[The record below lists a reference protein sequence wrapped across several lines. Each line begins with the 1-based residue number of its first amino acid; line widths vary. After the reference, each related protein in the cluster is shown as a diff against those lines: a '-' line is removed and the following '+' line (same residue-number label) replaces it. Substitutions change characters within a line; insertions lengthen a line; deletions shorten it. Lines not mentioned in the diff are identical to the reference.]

1 VATKLQMMSELA
13 ALTTEQLTQ
22 SKENWTGFLNSAAW
36 LYKYPFH
43 EQVLIHAQRP
53 DATACAPIELWNG
66 TFRRWV
72 NKGAKGIAIIDDS
85 GQKPALRYVFD
96 ISDTNTRYNIPFRLW
111 QTRPEYEAQII
122 EELENHFGETGTDN
136 ADLAAIVL
144 GISINAISDNY
155 RDYYEELLKAAD
167 NSALADMSD
176 DEISSTFMLQL
187 MTSVS
192 HTVLVRLGIDPA
204 AIFHGDEYE
213 SVTLFN
219 SPDTI
224 AQLGAATSDISEMVL
239 RQIERSVRSI
249 ERQERDTLA
258 NEESVLQNE
267 DRKNERSVEHG
278 TQLQAER
285 GLPDTRYRDGR
296 AAQGDY
302 RQIRNDEEGVSQ
314 GASEWNVQRSAAS
327 EQADRASAGDRQDG
341 AGTGRTDDGADG
353 ESRGRD
359 GELESPRPNGV
370 GAADEQHQEPSRGS
384 GDSGDSP
391 QLTTESSLQAESE
404 QLPAFLSEEKIFGL
418 LKNATYTRSH
428 NKDDI
433 SAYFAAHISED
444 ERDAFIKE
452 AFEKMVYTGVLV
464 DGVMCG
470 YQAQP
475 EGLLMWEG
483 NYLTRTSESRF
494 SWSAVKGF
502 IEQLIERD
510 EFSENL
516 QASLFSSMVEQQ
528 SLIEQAEAEKSSAF
542 SISQADLDN
551 ELVRGTGFQD
561 GKYRVYQFYQ
571 TIHTQQDALA
581 FLKKEY
587 GIGGHSHTYL
597 DGSSGFVDHDAK
609 GIRFRV
615 RGNDGEQNFSW
626 RAIDSRLKELIAL
639 DRYLTEKE
647 KAYLPTY
654 EQEQAERRLQQAE
667 EAAAREALKAAAAAM
682 DEKRKNAEYRFSLG
696 DEVQLGAQT
705 YTVLGYDDENVM
717 LSNPKYP
724 LLSEDMPRDVFERR
738 LRESEVNDRLIVQ
751 NEVDLTEAKRLID
764 EYCLDEFE
772 SEADYADLEHVALA
786 FTTTEDGEHTVEAQ
800 ADLAHFSI
808 NRYVDGQ
815 LFESR
820 SYDSIEELISN
831 DLQAL
836 DFSDLTYFDQQEA
849 VVSYP
854 VEEEVQAEE
863 SPDVAVGT
871 VIDWNGRK
879 YEVESIGEISGDVSM
894 RDITFH
900 SAVGFPINRIEK
912 LHTVR
917 EWLKEQPTQEA
928 EQPTEQPL
936 APAWEQPKEIK
947 LKSIV
952 IDLTQPRIEKHNYR
966 ITDDELGYGGA
977 KAKYQM
983 NVAAIRTLQTI
994 ESEHRLAT
1002 PEEQEILSKY
1012 VGWGGVADAFD
1023 ESKDNWRTEYA
1034 ELKGLLTESEYS
1046 SARESTLNAHYTS
1059 PTVIKAIYKCV
1070 ANMGFTTGNVLEPAC
1085 GIGNF
1090 FGLVPE
1096 AMSKS
1101 KLYGIELDSITG
1113 RIAKQLYQNANIAV
1127 QGYEDSSL
1135 PDSFFDL
1142 AVGNVPFGNY
1152 CVSDKR
1158 YDKNHFMVHDYFFAK
1173 TLDKVRPGGIIA
1185 FVTSS
1190 GTMDKK
1196 NSAVRKY
1203 IAQRAELLGA
1213 VRLPNN
1219 AFLQNAG
1226 TQVVAD
1232 ILFLQKRDRAIET
1245 EPEWVHLGK
1254 SAEGFTINQY
1264 FVDNPDMVLGQL
1276 TGESTQY
1283 GRQEC
1288 TCAPIAGADLSEQL
1302 RDAMANIHG
1311 SITEY
1316 EREDDELSEST
1327 NESIPAD
1334 PDVRNFSFT
1343 VVDGQIYYRENSRMN
1358 KMEVSVT
1365 AANRIKGMVRIRDCT
1380 RRLIKYQL
1388 EGYPDHLI
1396 EQEQRTLNHLYDEF
1410 TAKYGLLNSRG
1421 NNMAFSDD
1429 SSYCLLCSLEV
1440 LDENGALERKAD
1452 MFSKRTIR
1460 QQEAITSCDTA
1471 TDALVLSLS
1480 EKAMIDM
1487 DYMAELTGKN
1497 EETLFSEL
1505 KGVIFLNP
1513 LYGYGNNTERKYLT
1527 ADEYLSGNVREKL
1540 AWARKSAEQNPDD
1553 YLVNVEALEKVQ
1565 PTDLTASE
1573 IDVRLGATWLPQ
1585 EDIQRF
1591 MVELLKPAY
1600 YASSKIKVHY
1610 SPLTAEWNISN
1621 KNSDYGNVTAN
1632 VTYGTK
1638 RINGYKIIEETL
1650 NLKDV
1655 RIFDTVQDEYGNDKR
1670 VLNKK
1675 ETVLAQQKQQLIKD
1689 AFRDWIW
1696 KDPARRERLTALYNE
1711 KFNSVRPREYDG
1723 SHIKFVGMNPEITLR
1738 EHQVN
1743 AIARILYGG
1752 NTLLA
1757 HVVGG
1762 GKTFEMVAA
1771 AMESK
1776 RLGLCQKSLFVV
1788 PNHLTEQWAAEFL
1801 QLYPSANILVAT
1813 KKDFETRNRK
1823 KFCSRIATGDYD
1835 AVIIGHSQ
1843 FEKIPMSVERQRAIL
1858 QAQLDEIIEGIS
1870 EAKRANA
1877 ERFTIK
1883 QMEKSKRSIKLKLDK
1898 LNDQTRKDDVVTFEE
1913 LGVDRLF
1920 VDEAHSFKNLFLYT
1934 KMRNV
1939 AGLAQTE
1946 AQKSADLF
1954 MKCRY
1959 LDELTGGRGIV
1970 FATGTPISNSMTEMY
1985 TMQRYLQY
1993 ETLRRQGLTHFD
2005 AWASTFGET
2014 ITSIELAPEG
2024 TGYRAKTR
2032 FARFYNLPELI
2043 AMFKQVA
2050 DIQTADMLNLPV
2062 PTVNYHNVAMKPSEH
2077 QKDMVASL
2085 AERAERVRNGMVEPT
2100 VDNMLKI
2107 TNDGRKLA
2115 LDQRLVNGMLP
2126 DNEESKVNACMDN
2139 IYRVWEEGEE
2149 KKLTQ
2154 LVFCD
2159 LSTPHNDGTFNVYD
2173 DLKAKLMER
2182 GIPAEEIAFIHDA
2195 KTEVQKAALFT
2206 SVRRGLVRVLIGSTA
2221 KMGAGTNVQRKL
2233 AALHHLDIPWRPS
2246 DIEQREGRMIRQG
2259 NTNESVDVFRY
2270 VTENTF
2276 DAYMWQTIESK
2287 QKFISQIMTS
2297 KSPVRSCED
2306 IDETALSYAEVKA
2319 LATGNPYIKEKMDLE
2334 IDVSRLKLV
2343 KANYQSQKYA
2353 MEDRLLKYFP
2363 REVKLTEGRI
2373 AGFKADMSL
2382 YEQHKTE
2389 DFPGM
2394 VLNGVN
2400 YTEKKDAGAALIET
2414 CKAQTSPELKEVGSF
2429 RGFTLMLSYDTF
2441 GKTFKLTLKG
2451 ALSHTIDLG
2460 SDIHGNIQRMENAF
2474 DMFPTRLNACEQAL
2488 ANIQTQIENAKAEVE
2503 KPFAQDDELRT
2514 KTARLAELDAMLNMD
2529 KRENDTLD
2537 AAPEQEEERTKLRS
2551 EPEYER

>member
-1 VATKLQMMSELA
+1 MATKLQMMSELA
-13 ALTTEQLTQ
+13 AQTTERLTQ
-22 SKENWTGFLNSAAW
+22 SIDNWTSFLDSAAW

-53 DATACAPIELWNG
+53 GATACAPIELWNG

-72 NKGAKGIAIIDDS
+72 NKGSKGIAIIDDS
-85 GQKPALRYVFD
+85 GQKPTLRYVFD
-96 ISDTNTRYNIPFRLW
+96 VSDTNTRYNVPFSLW
-111 QTRPEYEAQII
+111 QTRPEYEAQIV
-122 EELENHFGETGTDN
+122 EELQNHFGDTGVEN
-136 ADLAAIVL
+136 ADIAATVL

-167 NSALADMSD
+167 NSALADISD
-176 DEISSTFMLQL
+176 DEISSTFVLQL

-213 SVTLFN
+213 SIRLFN

-239 RQIERSVRSI
+239 RQIERSVRSM
-249 ERQERDTLA
+249 ERQERDALA
-258 NEESVLQNE
+258 KSQQVLQNE

-285 GLPDTRYRDGR
+285 GLSDSRYRAGR
-296 AAQGDY
+296 AADGGN
-302 RQIRNDEEGVSQ
+302 RQIRDDEEGVSQ
-314 GASEWNVQRSAAS
+314 SPSEWNVQRTLAS

-359 GELESPRPNGV
+359 GELESPRPDAM
-370 GAADEQHQEPSRGS
+370 GAAYEQHPTESRGN

-391 QLTTESSLQAESE
+391 QLSLFPSADE
-404 QLPAFLSEEKIFGL
+404 Q
-418 LKNATYTRSH
+418 
-428 NKDDI
+428 
-433 SAYFAAHISED
+433 
-444 ERDAFIKE
+444 
-452 AFEKMVYTGVLV
+452 
-464 DGVMCG
+464 
-470 YQAQP
+470 
-475 EGLLMWEG
+475 
-483 NYLTRTSESRF
+483 
-494 SWSAVKGF
+494 
-502 IEQLIERD
+502 IEQ
-510 EFSENL
+510 
-516 QASLFSSMVEQQ
+516 
-528 SLIEQAEAEKSSAF
+528 IEQAEAEKSSAF
-542 SISQADLDN
+542 SVSQADLDN
-551 ELVRGTGFQD
+551 ELVRGTGFRN

-571 TIHTQQDALA
+571 TLHTQQDALA

-587 GIGGHSHTYL
+587 GIGGHSHTFL

-626 RAIDSRLKELIAL
+626 RAIDSRLKELIAF

-667 EAAAREALKAAAAAM
+667 EAAMREALRTATAAM
-682 DEKRKNAEYRFSLG
+682 DETRKNAEYRFSLG

-724 LLSEDMPRDVFERR
+724 LLSEDMPRNVFERR
-738 LRESEVNDRLIVQ
+738 LRESEVNDHLIVQ

-836 DFSDLTYFDQQEA
+836 DFNDLTYLDQQEA

-863 SPDVAVGT
+863 APDVAIGT
-871 VIDWNGRK
+871 VIKWNGRK

-900 SAVGFPINRIEK
+900 SEVGFPINRIEK

-1034 ELKGLLTESEYS
+1034 ELKGLLTESEYI

-1059 PTVIKAIYKCV
+1059 PTVIKAIYECV

-1096 AMSKS
+1096 AMGKS

-1152 CVSDKR
+1152 GVSDKR

-1226 TQVVAD
+1226 TSVVAD

-1254 SAEGFTINQY
+1254 SAEGFTVNQY
-1264 FVDNPDMVLGQL
+1264 FADNPDMVLGQL
-1276 TGESTQY
+1276 TEESTQY

-1327 NESIPAD
+1327 AESIPAD

-1365 AANRIKGMVRIRDCT
+1365 AANRIKGMIELRDCT
-1380 RRLIKYQL
+1380 RRLIEYQL
-1388 EGYPDHLI
+1388 EGYPDEDI
-1396 EQEQRTLNHLYDEF
+1396 AREQRSLNALYDRY
-1410 TAKYGLLNSRG
+1410 TDKYGLLNSRA

-1429 SSYCLLCSLEV
+1429 SAYCLLCSLEV
-1440 LDENGALERKAD
+1440 IDENGNLGRKAD
-1452 MFSKRTIR
+1452 MFTKRTIL
-1460 QQEAITSCDTA
+1460 QQSVVTSVDTA
-1471 TDALVLSLS
+1471 TEALAVSLS
-1480 EKAMIDM
+1480 EKAKVDM
-1487 DYMAELTGKN
+1487 PYMAELTGKT
-1497 EETLFSEL
+1497 EEQLAEEL
-1505 KGVIFLNP
+1505 TGVIFLNP
-1513 LYGYGNNTERKYLT
+1513 TTKQYET
-1527 ADEYLSGNVREKL
+1527 ADEYLSGDVRWKL
-1540 AWARKSAEQNPDD
+1540 QLLREIDD
-1553 YLVNVEALEKVQ
+1553 PQYAANMDALEKVQ
-1565 PTDLTASE
+1565 PKDLSASE
-1573 IDVRLGATWLPQ
+1573 IDVRLGATWLPP
-1585 EDIQRF
+1585 EDIEQF
-1591 MVELLKPAY
+1591 VHELLSTAY
-1600 YASSKIKVHY
+1600 YIRNRIKVHY
-1610 SPLTAEWNISN
+1610 SPITAAWNIEN
-1621 KNSDYGNVTAN
+1621 KNADYNNVAAA
-1632 VTYGTK
+1632 VTYGTN
-1638 RINGYKIIEETL
+1638 RINAYKIIEETL

-1655 RIFDTVQDEYGNDKR
+1655 RIFDTVIDEGGNEAR

-1675 ETVLAQQKQQLIKD
+1675 DTILAQQKQQLIKD

-1696 KDPARRERLTALYNE
+1696 KDPDRRDRLTTLYNT
-1711 KFNSVRPREYDG
+1711 KFNSIRPREYDG
-1723 SHIKFVGMNPEITLR
+1723 SHIRFTGMNPEITLR
-1738 EHQVN
+1738 PHQVN

-1757 HVVGG
+1757 HVVGA
-1762 GKTFEMVAA
+1762 GKTFEMVAS

-1843 FEKIPMSVERQRAIL
+1843 FEKIPMSIERQRAVL
-1858 QAQLDEIIEGIS
+1858 QEQLAEIVDGIAD
-1870 EAKRANA
+1870 AKSARA
-1877 ERFTIK
+1877 ERFTVK
-1883 QMEKSKRSIKLKLDK
+1883 QLEKTKKQIKLKLEK
-1898 LNDQTRKDDVVTFEE
+1898 LNDQSRKDDVVTFEE

-1920 VDEAHSFKNLFLYT
+1920 VDEAHFYKNLFLFT

-1993 ETLRRQGLTHFD
+1993 ETLRSQGLTHFD

-2024 TGYRAKTR
+2024 YT
-2032 FARFYNLPELI
+2032 
-2043 AMFKQVA
+2043 
-2050 DIQTADMLNLPV
+2050 
-2062 PTVNYHNVAMKPSEH
+2062 
-2077 QKDMVASL
+2077 
-2085 AERAERVRNGMVEPT
+2085 
-2100 VDNMLKI
+2100 
-2107 TNDGRKLA
+2107 
-2115 LDQRLVNGMLP
+2115 
-2126 DNEESKVNACMDN
+2126 
-2139 IYRVWEEGEE
+2139 
-2149 KKLTQ
+2149 
-2154 LVFCD
+2154 
-2159 LSTPHNDGTFNVYD
+2159 
-2173 DLKAKLMER
+2173 
-2182 GIPAEEIAFIHDA
+2182 
-2195 KTEVQKAALFT
+2195 
-2206 SVRRGLVRVLIGSTA
+2206 LIG
-2221 KMGAGTNVQRKL
+2221 R
-2233 AALHHLDIPWRPS
+2233 
-2246 DIEQREGRMIRQG
+2246 
-2259 NTNESVDVFRY
+2259 
-2270 VTENTF
+2270 
-2276 DAYMWQTIESK
+2276 
-2287 QKFISQIMTS
+2287 
-2297 KSPVRSCED
+2297 
-2306 IDETALSYAEVKA
+2306 
-2319 LATGNPYIKEKMDLE
+2319 
-2334 IDVSRLKLV
+2334 
-2343 KANYQSQKYA
+2343 
-2353 MEDRLLKYFP
+2353 
-2363 REVKLTEGRI
+2363 
-2373 AGFKADMSL
+2373 
-2382 YEQHKTE
+2382 
-2389 DFPGM
+2389 
-2394 VLNGVN
+2394 
-2400 YTEKKDAGAALIET
+2400 
-2414 CKAQTSPELKEVGSF
+2414 
-2429 RGFTLMLSYDTF
+2429 
-2441 GKTFKLTLKG
+2441 
-2451 ALSHTIDLG
+2451 
-2460 SDIHGNIQRMENAF
+2460 
-2474 DMFPTRLNACEQAL
+2474 
-2488 ANIQTQIENAKAEVE
+2488 
-2503 KPFAQDDELRT
+2503 
-2514 KTARLAELDAMLNMD
+2514 
-2529 KRENDTLD
+2529 
-2537 AAPEQEEERTKLRS
+2537 
-2551 EPEYER
+2551 

>member
-1 VATKLQMMSELA
+1 MATKLQMMSELA

-22 SKENWTGFLNSAAW
+22 SKENWTSFLDSAAW

-53 DATACAPIELWNG
+53 DATACAPIELWNNA
-66 TFRRWV
+66 FKRWV

-111 QTRPEYEAQII
+111 QTNPEYEAQIV
-122 EELENHFGETGTDN
+122 EELQNHFGDIGVED
-136 ADLAAIVL
+136 ADFSSAVL
-144 GISINAISDNY
+144 GIAINAVSDNY
-155 RDYYEELLKAAD
+155 DDYKNELLKAAG

-176 DEISSTFMLQL
+176 DEISSTFMVLL
-187 MTSVS
+187 MTSVA
-192 HTVLVRLGIDPA
+192 HTVFVRLGIDAA

-239 RQIERSVRSI
+239 RQIERSVRSV
-249 ERQERDTLA
+249 ERQERDTLVK
-258 NEESVLQNE
+258 SQQVLQNE
-267 DRKNERSVEHG
+267 DRKSERSVEHG

-285 GLPDTRYRDGR
+285 GLPDSRYQNGR
-296 AAQGDY
+296 AAEGDY
-302 RQIRNDEEGVSQ
+302 RQIRDDEEGVSQ
-314 GASEWNVQRSAAS
+314 GASEWNVQRSTAS

-341 AGTGRTDDGADG
+341 AGTGRTGDGANG
-353 ESRGRD
+353 EIRGRD

-370 GAADEQHQEPSRGS
+370 GTADEQHQKPSRGS
-384 GDSGDSP
+384 GDSGDNP
-391 QLTTESSLQAESE
+391 QLSLFPSADE
-404 QLPAFLSEEKIFGL
+404 Q
-418 LKNATYTRSH
+418 
-428 NKDDI
+428 
-433 SAYFAAHISED
+433 
-444 ERDAFIKE
+444 
-452 AFEKMVYTGVLV
+452 
-464 DGVMCG
+464 
-470 YQAQP
+470 
-475 EGLLMWEG
+475 
-483 NYLTRTSESRF
+483 
-494 SWSAVKGF
+494 
-502 IEQLIERD
+502 IEQ
-510 EFSENL
+510 
-516 QASLFSSMVEQQ
+516 
-528 SLIEQAEAEKSSAF
+528 IEQAEAEKSSAF
-542 SISQADLDN
+542 SILQADLDN
-551 ELVRGTGFQD
+551 ELVRGTGFKN

-571 TIHTQQDALA
+571 TLHTQQDALA

-597 DGSSGFVDHDAK
+597 NGEGGFVDHDGK
-609 GIRFRV
+609 GLH
-615 RGNDGEQNFSW
+615 FSNHNYEKKYTVTW
-626 RAIDSRLKELIAL
+626 KAVAQRLRELIAI

-647 KAYLPTY
+647 KAHLPTY
-654 EQEQAERRLQQAE
+654 EQELAERQERIAE
-667 EAAAREALKAAAAAM
+667 EAAAREASRAAAAAM
-682 DEKRKNAEYRFSLG
+682 EEMRKNAEYRFSLG
-696 DEVQLGAQT
+696 DEVQLGVQT
-705 YTVLGYDDENVM
+705 YTVLGFDDENVM

-738 LRESEVNDRLIVQ
+738 LRESGANDHLMVQ

-764 EYCLDEFE
+764 EYCLGEFE
-772 SEADYADLEHVALA
+772 SVADYADLKHIPLA
-786 FTTTEDGEHTVEAQ
+786 FTTTEDGGHTVEAQ
-800 ADLAHFSI
+800 ADLVHFSI

-831 DLQAL
+831 ELQAL
-836 DFSDLTYFDQQEA
+836 DFNDLTYLDEQEA
-849 VVSYP
+849 VISYS

-863 SPDVAVGT
+863 APDVAIGT

-894 RDITFH
+894 RDVTFH
-900 SAVGFPINRIEK
+900 SEVGFPINRVEK

-936 APAWEQPKEIK
+936 APAWEQPKEVK

-952 IDLTQPRIEKHNYR
+952 LDLTQPRIEKHNYR
-966 ITDDELGYGGA
+966 ITNDELGYGGA

-983 NVAAIRTLQTI
+983 NVSAIRTLQTI
-994 ESEHRLAT
+994 EAERRLAT

-1023 ESKDNWRTEYA
+1023 ETKDNWRAEYA

-1059 PTVIKAIYKCV
+1059 PTVIKAIYECV
-1070 ANMGFTTGNVLEPAC
+1070 ANMGFTTGNVLEPSC

-1096 AMSKS
+1096 SMSKS

-1152 CVSDKR
+1152 GVSDKR

-1334 PDVRNFSFT
+1334 PDVRSFSFT

-1365 AANRIKGMVRIRDCT
+1365 AANRIKGMVKIRDCT

-1553 YLVNVEALEKVQ
+1553 YLVNVEALEKGAAHRPHRIRNRCSAWCDMAAAGGYSAIHGRAAKACLLCKQ
-1565 PTDLTASE
+1565 QDQGALLTA
-1573 IDVRLGATWLPQ
+1573 DR
-1585 EDIQRF
+1585 R
-1591 MVELLKPAY
+1591 VEYLK
-1600 YASSKIKVHY
+1600 
-1610 SPLTAEWNISN
+1610 
-1621 KNSDYGNVTAN
+1621 
-1632 VTYGTK
+1632 
-1638 RINGYKIIEETL
+1638 
-1650 NLKDV
+1650 
-1655 RIFDTVQDEYGNDKR
+1655 
-1670 VLNKK
+1670 
-1675 ETVLAQQKQQLIKD
+1675 
-1689 AFRDWIW
+1689 
-1696 KDPARRERLTALYNE
+1696 
-1711 KFNSVRPREYDG
+1711 
-1723 SHIKFVGMNPEITLR
+1723 
-1738 EHQVN
+1738 
-1743 AIARILYGG
+1743 
-1752 NTLLA
+1752 
-1757 HVVGG
+1757 
-1762 GKTFEMVAA
+1762 
-1771 AMESK
+1771 
-1776 RLGLCQKSLFVV
+1776 
-1788 PNHLTEQWAAEFL
+1788 
-1801 QLYPSANILVAT
+1801 
-1813 KKDFETRNRK
+1813 
-1823 KFCSRIATGDYD
+1823 
-1835 AVIIGHSQ
+1835 
-1843 FEKIPMSVERQRAIL
+1843 
-1858 QAQLDEIIEGIS
+1858 
-1870 EAKRANA
+1870 
-1877 ERFTIK
+1877 
-1883 QMEKSKRSIKLKLDK
+1883 
-1898 LNDQTRKDDVVTFEE
+1898 
-1913 LGVDRLF
+1913 
-1920 VDEAHSFKNLFLYT
+1920 
-1934 KMRNV
+1934 
-1939 AGLAQTE
+1939 
-1946 AQKSADLF
+1946 
-1954 MKCRY
+1954 
-1959 LDELTGGRGIV
+1959 
-1970 FATGTPISNSMTEMY
+1970 
-1985 TMQRYLQY
+1985 
-1993 ETLRRQGLTHFD
+1993 
-2005 AWASTFGET
+2005 
-2014 ITSIELAPEG
+2014 
-2024 TGYRAKTR
+2024 
-2032 FARFYNLPELI
+2032 
-2043 AMFKQVA
+2043 
-2050 DIQTADMLNLPV
+2050 
-2062 PTVNYHNVAMKPSEH
+2062 
-2077 QKDMVASL
+2077 
-2085 AERAERVRNGMVEPT
+2085 
-2100 VDNMLKI
+2100 
-2107 TNDGRKLA
+2107 
-2115 LDQRLVNGMLP
+2115 
-2126 DNEESKVNACMDN
+2126 
-2139 IYRVWEEGEE
+2139 
-2149 KKLTQ
+2149 
-2154 LVFCD
+2154 
-2159 LSTPHNDGTFNVYD
+2159 
-2173 DLKAKLMER
+2173 
-2182 GIPAEEIAFIHDA
+2182 
-2195 KTEVQKAALFT
+2195 
-2206 SVRRGLVRVLIGSTA
+2206 
-2221 KMGAGTNVQRKL
+2221 
-2233 AALHHLDIPWRPS
+2233 
-2246 DIEQREGRMIRQG
+2246 
-2259 NTNESVDVFRY
+2259 
-2270 VTENTF
+2270 
-2276 DAYMWQTIESK
+2276 
-2287 QKFISQIMTS
+2287 
-2297 KSPVRSCED
+2297 
-2306 IDETALSYAEVKA
+2306 
-2319 LATGNPYIKEKMDLE
+2319 
-2334 IDVSRLKLV
+2334 
-2343 KANYQSQKYA
+2343 
-2353 MEDRLLKYFP
+2353 
-2363 REVKLTEGRI
+2363 
-2373 AGFKADMSL
+2373 
-2382 YEQHKTE
+2382 
-2389 DFPGM
+2389 
-2394 VLNGVN
+2394 
-2400 YTEKKDAGAALIET
+2400 
-2414 CKAQTSPELKEVGSF
+2414 
-2429 RGFTLMLSYDTF
+2429 
-2441 GKTFKLTLKG
+2441 
-2451 ALSHTIDLG
+2451 
-2460 SDIHGNIQRMENAF
+2460 
-2474 DMFPTRLNACEQAL
+2474 
-2488 ANIQTQIENAKAEVE
+2488 
-2503 KPFAQDDELRT
+2503 
-2514 KTARLAELDAMLNMD
+2514 
-2529 KRENDTLD
+2529 
-2537 AAPEQEEERTKLRS
+2537 
-2551 EPEYER
+2551 

>member
-1 VATKLQMMSELA
+1 MATKLQMMSELA
-13 ALTTEQLTQ
+13 AQTTERLTQ
-22 SKENWTGFLNSAAW
+22 SIDNWTSFLDSAAW

-53 DATACAPIELWNG
+53 DATACAPIELWNN

-72 NKGAKGIAIIDDS
+72 NKGAKGIALIDDS
-85 GQKPALRYVFD
+85 GHKPALRYVFD
-96 ISDTNTRYNIPFRLW
+96 VSDTNTRYDIPFRLW
-111 QTRPEYEAQII
+111 QTKPIYEAQII
-122 EELENHFGETGTDN
+122 EELQNHFGDIGVED
-136 ADLAAIVL
+136 ADFSSAVL
-144 GISINAISDNY
+144 GIAINAVSDNY
-155 RDYYEELLKAAD
+155 DDYKNELLKAAG
-167 NSALADMSD
+167 NSALANMSD
-176 DEISSTFMLQL
+176 DEISSTFMVLL
-187 MTSVS
+187 MTSVA
-192 HTVLVRLGIDPA
+192 HTVFVRLGIDPA

-239 RQIERSVRSI
+239 RQIERSVRSV

-258 NEESVLQNE
+258 KSQQFLQNE
-267 DRKNERSVEHG
+267 DRKSERSVEHG

-285 GLPDTRYRDGR
+285 GLPDSRYRDGH
-296 AAQGDY
+296 AADGGN
-302 RQIRNDEEGVSQ
+302 RQIRDDEEGVSQ

-353 ESRGRD
+353 EIRGRD

-370 GAADEQHQEPSRGS
+370 GTVDEQHQKPSRGS
-384 GDSGDSP
+384 GDSGDNP
-391 QLTTESSLQAESE
+391 QLSLFPSADE
-404 QLPAFLSEEKIFGL
+404 Q
-418 LKNATYTRSH
+418 
-428 NKDDI
+428 
-433 SAYFAAHISED
+433 
-444 ERDAFIKE
+444 
-452 AFEKMVYTGVLV
+452 
-464 DGVMCG
+464 
-470 YQAQP
+470 
-475 EGLLMWEG
+475 
-483 NYLTRTSESRF
+483 
-494 SWSAVKGF
+494 
-502 IEQLIERD
+502 IEQ
-510 EFSENL
+510 
-516 QASLFSSMVEQQ
+516 
-528 SLIEQAEAEKSSAF
+528 IEQAEAEKSSAF
-542 SISQADLDN
+542 SVSQADLDN
-551 ELVRGTGFQD
+551 ELVRGTGFKN

-571 TIHTQQDALA
+571 TIHAQQDALA

-654 EQEQAERRLQQAE
+654 EQELAERRERIAE
-667 EAAAREALKAAAAAM
+667 EAAAREALRAAAAAM
-682 DEKRKNAEYRFSLG
+682 EEMRKNAEYRFSLG

-724 LLSEDMPRDVFERR
+724 LLSEDMPRNVFERR

-786 FTTTEDGEHTVEAQ
+786 FTTTGDGEHTVEAQ
-800 ADLAHFSI
+800 ADLVHFSI

-831 DLQAL
+831 ELQAL
-836 DFSDLTYFDQQEA
+836 DFNDLTYLDQQEA

-863 SPDVAVGT
+863 APDVAIGT
-871 VIDWNGRK
+871 VIKWNGRK

-900 SAVGFPINRIEK
+900 SEVGFPINRIEK

-994 ESEHRLAT
+994 EAERRLAT

-1023 ESKDNWRTEYA
+1023 ETKDNWRSEYA

-1059 PTVIKAIYKCV
+1059 PTVIKAIYECV

-1096 AMSKS
+1096 AMGKS

-1152 CVSDKR
+1152 GVSDKR

-1254 SAEGFTINQY
+1254 SAEGFTVNQY
-1264 FVDNPDMVLGQL
+1264 FADNPDMVLGQL
-1276 TGESTQY
+1276 TEESTQY

-1327 NESIPAD
+1327 AESIPAD

-1365 AANRIKGMVRIRDCT
+1365 AANRIKGMIELRDCT
-1380 RRLIKYQL
+1380 RRLIEYQL
-1388 EGYPDHLI
+1388 EGYPDEDI
-1396 EQEQRTLNHLYDEF
+1396 AREQHNLNTLYDRY
-1410 TAKYGLLNSRG
+1410 TDKYGLLNSRA

-1429 SSYCLLCSLEV
+1429 SAYCLLCSLEV
-1440 LDENGALERKAD
+1440 IDENGNLGRKAD
-1452 MFSKRTIR
+1452 MFTKRTIR
-1460 QQEAITSCDTA
+1460 QQSVVTSVDTA
-1471 TDALVLSLS
+1471 TDALAVSLS
-1480 EKAMIDM
+1480 EKAKVDM
-1487 DYMAELTGKN
+1487 PYMAELTGKT
-1497 EETLFSEL
+1497 EEQLAEEL
-1505 KGVIFLNP
+1505 TGVIFLNP
-1513 LYGYGNNTERKYLT
+1513 TTKQYET
-1527 ADEYLSGNVREKL
+1527 ADEYLSGDVRWKL
-1540 AWARKSAEQNPDD
+1540 QLLREIDD
-1553 YLVNVEALEKVQ
+1553 PQYAANMAALEKVQ
-1565 PTDLTASE
+1565 PKDLSASE
-1573 IDVRLGATWLPQ
+1573 IDVRLGATWLPP
-1585 EDIQRF
+1585 EDIEQF
-1591 MVELLKPAY
+1591 VHELLSTAY
-1600 YASSKIKVHY
+1600 YIRNRIKVHY
-1610 SPLTAEWNISN
+1610 SPITAAWNIEN
-1621 KNSDYGNVTAN
+1621 KNADYNNVAAG
-1632 VTYGTK
+1632 VTYGTN
-1638 RINGYKIIEETL
+1638 RINAYKIIEETL

-1655 RIFDTVQDEYGNDKR
+1655 RIFDTVTDENGNEVR

-1675 ETVLAQQKQQLIKD
+1675 DTILAQQKQQAIKD

-1696 KDPARRERLTALYNE
+1696 KDPDRRDRLTTLYNT
-1711 KFNSVRPREYDG
+1711 KFNSIRPREYDG
-1723 SHIKFVGMNPEITLR
+1723 SHIRFTGMNPEITLR
-1738 EHQVN
+1738 PHQVN

-1757 HVVGG
+1757 HVVG
-1762 GKTFEMVAA
+1762 
-1771 AMESK
+1771 
-1776 RLGLCQKSLFVV
+1776 
-1788 PNHLTEQWAAEFL
+1788 
-1801 QLYPSANILVAT
+1801 
-1813 KKDFETRNRK
+1813 
-1823 KFCSRIATGDYD
+1823 
-1835 AVIIGHSQ
+1835 
-1843 FEKIPMSVERQRAIL
+1843 
-1858 QAQLDEIIEGIS
+1858 
-1870 EAKRANA
+1870 
-1877 ERFTIK
+1877 
-1883 QMEKSKRSIKLKLDK
+1883 
-1898 LNDQTRKDDVVTFEE
+1898 
-1913 LGVDRLF
+1913 
-1920 VDEAHSFKNLFLYT
+1920 
-1934 KMRNV
+1934 
-1939 AGLAQTE
+1939 AG
-1946 AQKSADLF
+1946 KSA
-1954 MKCRY
+1954 
-1959 LDELTGGRGIV
+1959 
-1970 FATGTPISNSMTEMY
+1970 
-1985 TMQRYLQY
+1985 
-1993 ETLRRQGLTHFD
+1993 
-2005 AWASTFGET
+2005 
-2014 ITSIELAPEG
+2014 
-2024 TGYRAKTR
+2024 TR
-2032 FARFYNLPELI
+2032 
-2043 AMFKQVA
+2043 
-2050 DIQTADMLNLPV
+2050 
-2062 PTVNYHNVAMKPSEH
+2062 S
-2077 QKDMVASL
+2077 
-2085 AERAERVRNGMVEPT
+2085 
-2100 VDNMLKI
+2100 
-2107 TNDGRKLA
+2107 
-2115 LDQRLVNGMLP
+2115 
-2126 DNEESKVNACMDN
+2126 
-2139 IYRVWEEGEE
+2139 
-2149 KKLTQ
+2149 
-2154 LVFCD
+2154 
-2159 LSTPHNDGTFNVYD
+2159 
-2173 DLKAKLMER
+2173 
-2182 GIPAEEIAFIHDA
+2182 
-2195 KTEVQKAALFT
+2195 
-2206 SVRRGLVRVLIGSTA
+2206 
-2221 KMGAGTNVQRKL
+2221 
-2233 AALHHLDIPWRPS
+2233 
-2246 DIEQREGRMIRQG
+2246 
-2259 NTNESVDVFRY
+2259 
-2270 VTENTF
+2270 
-2276 DAYMWQTIESK
+2276 
-2287 QKFISQIMTS
+2287 
-2297 KSPVRSCED
+2297 
-2306 IDETALSYAEVKA
+2306 
-2319 LATGNPYIKEKMDLE
+2319 
-2334 IDVSRLKLV
+2334 
-2343 KANYQSQKYA
+2343 
-2353 MEDRLLKYFP
+2353 
-2363 REVKLTEGRI
+2363 
-2373 AGFKADMSL
+2373 
-2382 YEQHKTE
+2382 
-2389 DFPGM
+2389 
-2394 VLNGVN
+2394 
-2400 YTEKKDAGAALIET
+2400 
-2414 CKAQTSPELKEVGSF
+2414 
-2429 RGFTLMLSYDTF
+2429 
-2441 GKTFKLTLKG
+2441 
-2451 ALSHTIDLG
+2451 
-2460 SDIHGNIQRMENAF
+2460 
-2474 DMFPTRLNACEQAL
+2474 
-2488 ANIQTQIENAKAEVE
+2488 
-2503 KPFAQDDELRT
+2503 
-2514 KTARLAELDAMLNMD
+2514 
-2529 KRENDTLD
+2529 
-2537 AAPEQEEERTKLRS
+2537 
-2551 EPEYER
+2551 

>member
-1 VATKLQMMSELA
+1 MATKLQMMSELA
-13 ALTTEQLTQ
+13 AQTTERLTQ
-22 SKENWTGFLNSAAW
+22 SIDNWTSFLDSAAW

-72 NKGAKGIAIIDDS
+72 NKGSKGIAIIDDS
-85 GQKPALRYVFD
+85 GQKPTLRYVFD
-96 ISDTNTRYNIPFRLW
+96 VSDTNTRYNVPFSLW
-111 QTRPEYEAQII
+111 QTRPEYEAQIV
-122 EELENHFGETGTDN
+122 EELQNHFGDIGVED
-136 ADLAAIVL
+136 ADFSSAVL
-144 GISINAISDNY
+144 GIAINAVSDNY
-155 RDYYEELLKAAD
+155 RDYYEELLKVAD

-176 DEISSTFMLQL
+176 DEISSTFMVLL
-187 MTSVS
+187 MTSVA
-192 HTVLVRLGIDPA
+192 HTVFVRLGIDPA
-204 AIFHGDEYE
+204 AIFHGDEYD

-239 RQIERSVRSI
+239 RQIERSVRSM

-258 NEESVLQNE
+258 KSQQVLQNE

-285 GLPDTRYRDGR
+285 GLSDSRYRDGR
-296 AAQGDY
+296 AADGGN
-302 RQIRNDEEGVSQ
+302 RQIRDDEEGVSQ
-314 GASEWNVQRSAAS
+314 SPSEWNVQRTLAS

-359 GELESPRPNGV
+359 GELESPRPDAM
-370 GAADEQHQEPSRGS
+370 GAAYEQHPTESRGN

-391 QLTTESSLQAESE
+391 QLSLFPSADE
-404 QLPAFLSEEKIFGL
+404 Q
-418 LKNATYTRSH
+418 
-428 NKDDI
+428 
-433 SAYFAAHISED
+433 
-444 ERDAFIKE
+444 
-452 AFEKMVYTGVLV
+452 
-464 DGVMCG
+464 
-470 YQAQP
+470 
-475 EGLLMWEG
+475 
-483 NYLTRTSESRF
+483 
-494 SWSAVKGF
+494 
-502 IEQLIERD
+502 IEQ
-510 EFSENL
+510 
-516 QASLFSSMVEQQ
+516 
-528 SLIEQAEAEKSSAF
+528 IEQAEAEKSSAF
-542 SISQADLDN
+542 SVSQADLDN
-551 ELVRGTGFQD
+551 ELVRGTGFKN

-571 TIHTQQDALA
+571 TIHAQQDALA

-654 EQEQAERRLQQAE
+654 EQELAERRERIAE
-667 EAAAREALKAAAAAM
+667 EAAAREALRAAAAAM
-682 DEKRKNAEYRFSLG
+682 EEMRKNAEYRFSLG

-724 LLSEDMPRDVFERR
+724 LLSEDMPRNVFERR
-738 LRESEVNDRLIVQ
+738 LRESEVNDHLIVQ

-1034 ELKGLLTESEYS
+1034 ELKGLLTESEYI

-1059 PTVIKAIYKCV
+1059 PTVIKAIYECV

-1096 AMSKS
+1096 AMGKS

-1152 CVSDKR
+1152 GVSDKR

-1226 TQVVAD
+1226 TSVVAD

-1245 EPEWVHLGK
+1245 EPDWVHLGK
-1254 SAEGFTINQY
+1254 SAEGFTVNQY
-1264 FVDNPDMVLGQL
+1264 FADNPDMVLGQL
-1276 TGESTQY
+1276 TEESTQY

-1288 TCAPIAGADLSEQL
+1288 TCAPIAGADLFEQL

-1365 AANRIKGMVRIRDCT
+1365 AANRIKGMIELRDCT
-1380 RRLIKYQL
+1380 RRLIEYQL
-1388 EGYPDHLI
+1388 EGYPDEDI
-1396 EQEQRTLNHLYDEF
+1396 AREQRSLNALYDRY
-1410 TAKYGLLNSRG
+1410 TDKYGLLNSRA

-1429 SSYCLLCSLEV
+1429 SAYCLLCSLEV
-1440 LDENGALERKAD
+1440 IDENGNLGRKAD
-1452 MFSKRTIR
+1452 MFTKRTIR
-1460 QQEAITSCDTA
+1460 QQSVVTSVDTA
-1471 TDALVLSLS
+1471 TEALAVSLS
-1480 EKAMIDM
+1480 EKANVDM
-1487 DYMAELTGKN
+1487 PYMAELTGKT
-1497 EETLFSEL
+1497 EEQLAEEL
-1505 KGVIFLNP
+1505 TGVIFLNP
-1513 LYGYGNNTERKYLT
+1513 TTKQYET
-1527 ADEYLSGNVREKL
+1527 ADEYLSGDVRWKL
-1540 AWARKSAEQNPDD
+1540 QLLREIDD
-1553 YLVNVEALEKVQ
+1553 PQYAANMAALEKVQ
-1565 PTDLTASE
+1565 PKDLSASE
-1573 IDVRLGATWLPQ
+1573 IDVRLGATWLPP
-1585 EDIQRF
+1585 EDIEKF
-1591 MVELLKPAY
+1591 VHELLSTAY
-1600 YASSKIKVHY
+1600 YIQNRIKVHY
-1610 SPLTAEWNISN
+1610 SPITAAWNIEN
-1621 KNSDYGNVTAN
+1621 KNSDYNNVAAG
-1632 VTYGTK
+1632 VTYGTN
-1638 RINGYKIIEETL
+1638 RINAYKIIEETL

-1655 RIFDTVQDEYGNDKR
+1655 RIFDTVTDENGNEVR

-1675 ETVLAQQKQQLIKD
+1675 DTILAQQKQQLIKD

-1696 KDPARRERLTALYNE
+1696 KDPDRRDRLTTLYNT
-1711 KFNSVRPREYDG
+1711 KFNSIRPREYDG
-1723 SHIKFVGMNPEITLR
+1723 SHIRFTGMNPEITLR
-1738 EHQVN
+1738 PHQVN

-1757 HVVGG
+1757 HVVGA

-1771 AMESK
+1771 SMESK

-1843 FEKIPMSVERQRAIL
+1843 FEKIPMSIERQRAVL
-1858 QAQLDEIIEGIS
+1858 QGQLDEIVDGIA
-1870 EAKRANA
+1870 EAKSARA
-1877 ERFTIK
+1877 ERFTVK
-1883 QMEKSKRSIKLKLDK
+1883 QLEKTKKQIKLKLEK
-1898 LNDQTRKDDVVTFEE
+1898 LNDQSRKDDVVTFEE

-1920 VDEAHSFKNLFLYT
+1920 VDEAHFYKNLFLFT

-1993 ETLRRQGLTHFD
+1993 ETLRSQGLTHFD

-2024 TGYRAKTR
+2024 YT
-2032 FARFYNLPELI
+2032 
-2043 AMFKQVA
+2043 
-2050 DIQTADMLNLPV
+2050 
-2062 PTVNYHNVAMKPSEH
+2062 
-2077 QKDMVASL
+2077 
-2085 AERAERVRNGMVEPT
+2085 
-2100 VDNMLKI
+2100 
-2107 TNDGRKLA
+2107 
-2115 LDQRLVNGMLP
+2115 
-2126 DNEESKVNACMDN
+2126 
-2139 IYRVWEEGEE
+2139 
-2149 KKLTQ
+2149 
-2154 LVFCD
+2154 
-2159 LSTPHNDGTFNVYD
+2159 
-2173 DLKAKLMER
+2173 
-2182 GIPAEEIAFIHDA
+2182 
-2195 KTEVQKAALFT
+2195 
-2206 SVRRGLVRVLIGSTA
+2206 LIG
-2221 KMGAGTNVQRKL
+2221 R
-2233 AALHHLDIPWRPS
+2233 
-2246 DIEQREGRMIRQG
+2246 
-2259 NTNESVDVFRY
+2259 
-2270 VTENTF
+2270 
-2276 DAYMWQTIESK
+2276 
-2287 QKFISQIMTS
+2287 
-2297 KSPVRSCED
+2297 
-2306 IDETALSYAEVKA
+2306 
-2319 LATGNPYIKEKMDLE
+2319 
-2334 IDVSRLKLV
+2334 
-2343 KANYQSQKYA
+2343 
-2353 MEDRLLKYFP
+2353 
-2363 REVKLTEGRI
+2363 
-2373 AGFKADMSL
+2373 
-2382 YEQHKTE
+2382 
-2389 DFPGM
+2389 
-2394 VLNGVN
+2394 
-2400 YTEKKDAGAALIET
+2400 
-2414 CKAQTSPELKEVGSF
+2414 
-2429 RGFTLMLSYDTF
+2429 
-2441 GKTFKLTLKG
+2441 
-2451 ALSHTIDLG
+2451 
-2460 SDIHGNIQRMENAF
+2460 
-2474 DMFPTRLNACEQAL
+2474 
-2488 ANIQTQIENAKAEVE
+2488 
-2503 KPFAQDDELRT
+2503 
-2514 KTARLAELDAMLNMD
+2514 
-2529 KRENDTLD
+2529 
-2537 AAPEQEEERTKLRS
+2537 
-2551 EPEYER
+2551 

>member
-1 VATKLQMMSELA
+1 MATKLQMMSELA
-13 ALTTEQLTQ
+13 AQTTERLTQ
-22 SKENWTGFLNSAAW
+22 SKENWTGFLDSAAW

-53 DATACAPIELWNG
+53 DATACAPIELWNNA
-66 TFRRWV
+66 FKRWV

-85 GQKPALRYVFD
+85 GQKPTLRYVFD
-96 ISDTNTRYNIPFRLW
+96 VSDTNTRYNIPFRLW
-111 QTRPEYEAQII
+111 QTKPEYEAQII
-122 EELENHFGETGTDN
+122 EELQNRFGDIGVED
-136 ADLAAIVL
+136 ADFSSAVL
-144 GISINAISDNY
+144 GIAINAVSDNY
-155 RDYYEELLKAAD
+155 DDYKNELLKAAG

-176 DEISSTFMLQL
+176 DEISSTFMVLL
-187 MTSVS
+187 MTSVA
-192 HTVLVRLGIDPA
+192 HTVFVRLGIDAA
-204 AIFHGDEYE
+204 AIFRADEYD
-213 SVTLFN
+213 SISLFN

-239 RQIERSVRSI
+239 RQIERSVRSM

-258 NEESVLQNE
+258 KSQQVLQNE

-285 GLPDTRYRDGR
+285 GLPDSRYRDGH
-296 AAQGDY
+296 AADGGN
-302 RQIRNDEEGVSQ
+302 RQIRDDEEGVSQ

-370 GAADEQHQEPSRGS
+370 GTADEQHQEPSRGN

-391 QLTTESSLQAESE
+391 QLTTESPLQAESD

-433 SAYFAAHISED
+433 SAYFAAHNSED

-502 IEQLIERD
+502 IEQLIERG

-542 SISQADLDN
+542 SVSQADLDN
-551 ELVRGTGFQD
+551 ELVRGTGFKN

-571 TIHTQQDALA
+571 ILHTQQDALA

-587 GIGGHSHTYL
+587 GIGGHSHTFL

-667 EAAAREALKAAAAAM
+667 EAAAREALKAAVAAM
-682 DEKRKNAEYRFSLG
+682 DETRKSAEYRFSLG

-705 YTVLGYDDENVM
+705 YTVLGYDDKNVT

-786 FTTTEDGEHTVEAQ
+786 FTTTGDGEHTVEAQ
-800 ADLAHFSI
+800 ADLVHFSI

-831 DLQAL
+831 ELQAL
-836 DFSDLTYFDQQEA
+836 DFNDLTYLDQQEA

-863 SPDVAVGT
+863 APDVAIGT
-871 VIDWNGRK
+871 VIKWNGRK

-900 SAVGFPINRIEK
+900 SEVGFPINRVEK

-917 EWLKEQPTQEA
+917 EWLKEQPAQEA

-936 APAWEQPKEIK
+936 APAWEQPKEAN

-1023 ESKDNWRTEYA
+1023 ETKDNWRSEYA

-1059 PTVIKAIYKCV
+1059 PTVIKAIYECV

-1096 AMSKS
+1096 AMGKI

-1152 CVSDKR
+1152 GVSDKR

-1276 TGESTQY
+1276 TEESTQY

-1288 TCAPIAGADLSEQL
+1288 TCAPIAGADLFEQL

-1365 AANRIKGMVRIRDCT
+1365 AANRIKGMVKIRDCT

-1388 EGYPDHLI
+1388 EGYPDEDI
-1396 EQEQRTLNHLYDEF
+1396 AREQRSLNTLYDRY
-1410 TAKYGLLNSRG
+1410 TDKYGLLNSRA

-1429 SSYCLLCSLEV
+1429 SAYCLLCSLEV
-1440 LDENGALERKAD
+1440 IDENGNLERKAD
-1452 MFSKRTIR
+1452 MFTKRTIR
-1460 QQEAITSCDTA
+1460 QQSVVTSVDTA
-1471 TDALVLSLS
+1471 TEALAVSLS
-1480 EKAMIDM
+1480 EKANVDM
-1487 DYMAELTGKN
+1487 PYMAELTGKT
-1497 EETLFSEL
+1497 EEQLAEEL
-1505 KGVIFLNP
+1505 TGVIFLNP
-1513 LYGYGNNTERKYLT
+1513 TTKQYET
-1527 ADEYLSGNVREKL
+1527 ADEYLSGDVRWKL
-1540 AWARKSAEQNPDD
+1540 QLLREIDD
-1553 YLVNVEALEKVQ
+1553 PQYAANMDALEKVQ
-1565 PTDLTASE
+1565 PKDLSASE
-1573 IDVRLGATWLPQ
+1573 IDVRLGATWLPP
-1585 EDIQRF
+1585 EDIEKF
-1591 MVELLKPAY
+1591 VHELLSTAY
-1600 YASSKIKVHY
+1600 YIQNRIKVHY
-1610 SPLTAEWNISN
+1610 SPITAAWNIEN
-1621 KNSDYGNVTAN
+1621 KNSDYNNVAAG
-1632 VTYGTK
+1632 VTYGTN
-1638 RINGYKIIEETL
+1638 RINAYKIIEETL

-1655 RIFDTVQDEYGNDKR
+1655 RIFDTVTDENGNEVR

-1675 ETVLAQQKQQLIKD
+1675 DTILAQQKQQLIKD

-1696 KDPARRERLTALYNE
+1696 KDPDRRDRLTTLYNT
-1711 KFNSVRPREYDG
+1711 KFNSIRPREYDG
-1723 SHIKFVGMNPEITLR
+1723 SHIRFTGMNPEITLR
-1738 EHQVN
+1738 PHQVN

-1757 HVVGG
+1757 HVVGA
-1762 GKTFEMVAA
+1762 GKTFEMVAS

-1843 FEKIPMSVERQRAIL
+1843 FEKIPMSIERQRAVL
-1858 QAQLDEIIEGIS
+1858 QEQLDEIVDGIA
-1870 EAKRANA
+1870 EAKSARA
-1877 ERFTIK
+1877 ERFTVK
-1883 QMEKSKRSIKLKLDK
+1883 QLEKTKKQIKLKLEK
-1898 LNDQTRKDDVVTFEE
+1898 LNDQSRKDDVVTFEE
-1913 LGVDRLF
+1913 LGADRLF
-1920 VDEAHSFKNLFLYT
+1920 VDEAHFYKNLFLFT

-1985 TMQRYLQY
+1985 
-1993 ETLRRQGLTHFD
+1993 
-2005 AWASTFGET
+2005 
-2014 ITSIELAPEG
+2014 
-2024 TGYRAKTR
+2024 
-2032 FARFYNLPELI
+2032 
-2043 AMFKQVA
+2043 
-2050 DIQTADMLNLPV
+2050 
-2062 PTVNYHNVAMKPSEH
+2062 
-2077 QKDMVASL
+2077 
-2085 AERAERVRNGMVEPT
+2085 VRP
-2100 VDNMLKI
+2100 
-2107 TNDGRKLA
+2107 
-2115 LDQRLVNGMLP
+2115 
-2126 DNEESKVNACMDN
+2126 
-2139 IYRVWEEGEE
+2139 
-2149 KKLTQ
+2149 
-2154 LVFCD
+2154 
-2159 LSTPHNDGTFNVYD
+2159 
-2173 DLKAKLMER
+2173 
-2182 GIPAEEIAFIHDA
+2182 
-2195 KTEVQKAALFT
+2195 
-2206 SVRRGLVRVLIGSTA
+2206 
-2221 KMGAGTNVQRKL
+2221 
-2233 AALHHLDIPWRPS
+2233 
-2246 DIEQREGRMIRQG
+2246 
-2259 NTNESVDVFRY
+2259 
-2270 VTENTF
+2270 
-2276 DAYMWQTIESK
+2276 
-2287 QKFISQIMTS
+2287 
-2297 KSPVRSCED
+2297 
-2306 IDETALSYAEVKA
+2306 
-2319 LATGNPYIKEKMDLE
+2319 
-2334 IDVSRLKLV
+2334 
-2343 KANYQSQKYA
+2343 
-2353 MEDRLLKYFP
+2353 
-2363 REVKLTEGRI
+2363 
-2373 AGFKADMSL
+2373 
-2382 YEQHKTE
+2382 
-2389 DFPGM
+2389 
-2394 VLNGVN
+2394 
-2400 YTEKKDAGAALIET
+2400 
-2414 CKAQTSPELKEVGSF
+2414 
-2429 RGFTLMLSYDTF
+2429 
-2441 GKTFKLTLKG
+2441 
-2451 ALSHTIDLG
+2451 
-2460 SDIHGNIQRMENAF
+2460 
-2474 DMFPTRLNACEQAL
+2474 
-2488 ANIQTQIENAKAEVE
+2488 
-2503 KPFAQDDELRT
+2503 
-2514 KTARLAELDAMLNMD
+2514 
-2529 KRENDTLD
+2529 
-2537 AAPEQEEERTKLRS
+2537 
-2551 EPEYER
+2551 

>member
-1 VATKLQMMSELA
+1 MATKLQMMSELA
-13 ALTTEQLTQ
+13 AQTTERLTQ
-22 SKENWTGFLNSAAW
+22 SIDNWTSFLDSAAW

-53 DATACAPIELWNG
+53 DATACAPIELWNNA
-66 TFRRWV
+66 FKRWV

-85 GQKPALRYVFD
+85 GQKPTLRYVFD
-96 ISDTNTRYNIPFRLW
+96 VSDTNTRYNVPFSLW
-111 QTRPEYEAQII
+111 QTRPEYEAQIV
-122 EELENHFGETGTDN
+122 EELQNHFGDIGVED
-136 ADLAAIVL
+136 ADFSSAVL
-144 GISINAISDNY
+144 GIAINAVSDNY
-155 RDYYEELLKAAD
+155 RDYYEELLKVAD

-176 DEISSTFMLQL
+176 DEISSTFMVLL
-187 MTSVS
+187 MTSVA
-192 HTVLVRLGIDPA
+192 HTVFVRLGIDPA
-204 AIFHGDEYE
+204 AIFHGDEYD

-239 RQIERSVRSI
+239 RQIERSVRSM

-258 NEESVLQNE
+258 KSQQVLQNE

-285 GLPDTRYRDGR
+285 GLSDSRYRDGR
-296 AAQGDY
+296 AADGGN
-302 RQIRNDEEGVSQ
+302 RQIRDDEEGVSQ
-314 GASEWNVQRSAAS
+314 SPSEWNVQRTLAS

-353 ESRGRD
+353 ESRWRD
-359 GELESPRPNGV
+359 GELESPRPDAM
-370 GAADEQHQEPSRGS
+370 GAAYEQHPTESRGN

-391 QLTTESSLQAESE
+391 QLSLFPSADE
-404 QLPAFLSEEKIFGL
+404 Q
-418 LKNATYTRSH
+418 
-428 NKDDI
+428 
-433 SAYFAAHISED
+433 
-444 ERDAFIKE
+444 
-452 AFEKMVYTGVLV
+452 
-464 DGVMCG
+464 
-470 YQAQP
+470 
-475 EGLLMWEG
+475 
-483 NYLTRTSESRF
+483 
-494 SWSAVKGF
+494 
-502 IEQLIERD
+502 IEQ
-510 EFSENL
+510 
-516 QASLFSSMVEQQ
+516 
-528 SLIEQAEAEKSSAF
+528 IEQAEAEKSSAF
-542 SISQADLDN
+542 SVSQADLDN
-551 ELVRGTGFQD
+551 ELVRGTGFKN

-571 TIHTQQDALA
+571 TIHAQQDALA

-682 DEKRKNAEYRFSLG
+682 DEIRKSAEYRFSLG

-724 LLSEDMPRDVFERR
+724 LLYEDMPRDVFERR
-738 LRESEVNDRLIVQ
+738 LRESEVNDHLMVQ

-772 SEADYADLEHVALA
+772 SEADYVDLEHVALA
-786 FTTTEDGEHTVEAQ
+786 FTTTGDGEHTVEAQ
-800 ADLAHFSI
+800 ADLVHFSI

-831 DLQAL
+831 ELQAL

-854 VEEEVQAEE
+854 VEEEVQAVET
-863 SPDVAVGT
+863 PDVAIGT
-871 VIDWNGRK
+871 VIKWNGRK

-894 RDITFH
+894 RDVTFH
-900 SAVGFPINRIEK
+900 SEVGFPINRVEK

-917 EWLKEQPTQEA
+917 EWLKEQPAQEA
-928 EQPTEQPL
+928 EQPEQPL
-936 APAWEQPKEIK
+936 APAWEQPKEVK

-1023 ESKDNWRTEYA
+1023 ETKDNWRTEYA
-1034 ELKGLLTESEYS
+1034 ELKNLLTESEYS

-1059 PTVIKAIYKCV
+1059 PTVIKAIYECV
-1070 ANMGFTTGNVLEPAC
+1070 ANMGFTTGNVLEPSC

-1096 AMSKS
+1096 AMGKS

-1152 CVSDKR
+1152 GVSDKR

-1254 SAEGFTINQY
+1254 SAEGFTVNQY
-1264 FVDNPDMVLGQL
+1264 FADNPDMVLGQL
-1276 TGESTQY
+1276 TEENTQY

-1365 AANRIKGMVRIRDCT
+1365 AANRIKGMIELRDCT
-1380 RRLIKYQL
+1380 RRLIEYQL
-1388 EGYPDHLI
+1388 EGYPDEDI
-1396 EQEQRTLNHLYDEF
+1396 AREQHNLNTLYDRY
-1410 TAKYGLLNSRG
+1410 TDKYGLLNSRA

-1429 SSYCLLCSLEV
+1429 SAYCLLCSLEV
-1440 LDENGALERKAD
+1440 IDENGNLGRKAD
-1452 MFSKRTIR
+1452 MFTKRTIR
-1460 QQEAITSCDTA
+1460 QQSVVTSVDTA
-1471 TDALVLSLS
+1471 TDALAVSLS
-1480 EKAMIDM
+1480 EKAKVDM
-1487 DYMAELTGKN
+1487 PYMAELTGKT
-1497 EETLFSEL
+1497 EEQLAEEL
-1505 KGVIFLNP
+1505 TGVIFLNP
-1513 LYGYGNNTERKYLT
+1513 TTKQYET
-1527 ADEYLSGNVREKL
+1527 ADEYLSGDVRWKL
-1540 AWARKSAEQNPDD
+1540 QLLREIDD
-1553 YLVNVEALEKVQ
+1553 PQYAANMAALEKVQ
-1565 PTDLTASE
+1565 PKDLSASE
-1573 IDVRLGATWLPQ
+1573 IDVRLGATWLPP
-1585 EDIQRF
+1585 EDIEQF
-1591 MVELLKPAY
+1591 VHELLSTAY
-1600 YASSKIKVHY
+1600 YIRNRIKVHY
-1610 SPLTAEWNISN
+1610 SPITAAWNIEN
-1621 KNSDYGNVTAN
+1621 KNADYNNVAAG
-1632 VTYGTK
+1632 VTYGTN
-1638 RINGYKIIEETL
+1638 RINAYKIIEETL

-1655 RIFDTVQDEYGNDKR
+1655 RIFDTVTDENGNEVR

-1675 ETVLAQQKQQLIKD
+1675 DTILAQQKQQAIKD

-1696 KDPARRERLTALYNE
+1696 KDPDRRDRLTTLYNT
-1711 KFNSVRPREYDG
+1711 KFNSIRPREYDG
-1723 SHIKFVGMNPEITLR
+1723 SHIRFTGMNPEITLR
-1738 EHQVN
+1738 PHQVN

-1757 HVVGG
+1757 HVVG
-1762 GKTFEMVAA
+1762 
-1771 AMESK
+1771 
-1776 RLGLCQKSLFVV
+1776 
-1788 PNHLTEQWAAEFL
+1788 
-1801 QLYPSANILVAT
+1801 
-1813 KKDFETRNRK
+1813 
-1823 KFCSRIATGDYD
+1823 
-1835 AVIIGHSQ
+1835 
-1843 FEKIPMSVERQRAIL
+1843 
-1858 QAQLDEIIEGIS
+1858 
-1870 EAKRANA
+1870 
-1877 ERFTIK
+1877 
-1883 QMEKSKRSIKLKLDK
+1883 
-1898 LNDQTRKDDVVTFEE
+1898 
-1913 LGVDRLF
+1913 
-1920 VDEAHSFKNLFLYT
+1920 
-1934 KMRNV
+1934 
-1939 AGLAQTE
+1939 AG
-1946 AQKSADLF
+1946 KSA
-1954 MKCRY
+1954 
-1959 LDELTGGRGIV
+1959 
-1970 FATGTPISNSMTEMY
+1970 
-1985 TMQRYLQY
+1985 
-1993 ETLRRQGLTHFD
+1993 
-2005 AWASTFGET
+2005 
-2014 ITSIELAPEG
+2014 
-2024 TGYRAKTR
+2024 TR
-2032 FARFYNLPELI
+2032 
-2043 AMFKQVA
+2043 
-2050 DIQTADMLNLPV
+2050 
-2062 PTVNYHNVAMKPSEH
+2062 S
-2077 QKDMVASL
+2077 
-2085 AERAERVRNGMVEPT
+2085 
-2100 VDNMLKI
+2100 
-2107 TNDGRKLA
+2107 
-2115 LDQRLVNGMLP
+2115 
-2126 DNEESKVNACMDN
+2126 
-2139 IYRVWEEGEE
+2139 
-2149 KKLTQ
+2149 
-2154 LVFCD
+2154 
-2159 LSTPHNDGTFNVYD
+2159 
-2173 DLKAKLMER
+2173 
-2182 GIPAEEIAFIHDA
+2182 
-2195 KTEVQKAALFT
+2195 
-2206 SVRRGLVRVLIGSTA
+2206 
-2221 KMGAGTNVQRKL
+2221 
-2233 AALHHLDIPWRPS
+2233 
-2246 DIEQREGRMIRQG
+2246 
-2259 NTNESVDVFRY
+2259 
-2270 VTENTF
+2270 
-2276 DAYMWQTIESK
+2276 
-2287 QKFISQIMTS
+2287 
-2297 KSPVRSCED
+2297 
-2306 IDETALSYAEVKA
+2306 
-2319 LATGNPYIKEKMDLE
+2319 
-2334 IDVSRLKLV
+2334 
-2343 KANYQSQKYA
+2343 
-2353 MEDRLLKYFP
+2353 
-2363 REVKLTEGRI
+2363 
-2373 AGFKADMSL
+2373 
-2382 YEQHKTE
+2382 
-2389 DFPGM
+2389 
-2394 VLNGVN
+2394 
-2400 YTEKKDAGAALIET
+2400 
-2414 CKAQTSPELKEVGSF
+2414 
-2429 RGFTLMLSYDTF
+2429 
-2441 GKTFKLTLKG
+2441 
-2451 ALSHTIDLG
+2451 
-2460 SDIHGNIQRMENAF
+2460 
-2474 DMFPTRLNACEQAL
+2474 
-2488 ANIQTQIENAKAEVE
+2488 
-2503 KPFAQDDELRT
+2503 
-2514 KTARLAELDAMLNMD
+2514 
-2529 KRENDTLD
+2529 
-2537 AAPEQEEERTKLRS
+2537 
-2551 EPEYER
+2551 

>member
-1 VATKLQMMSELA
+1 MATKLQMMSELA
-13 ALTTEQLTQ
+13 AQTTERLTQ
-22 SKENWTGFLNSAAW
+22 SIDNWTSFLDSAAW

-72 NKGAKGIAIIDDS
+72 NKGSKGIAIIDDS
-85 GQKPALRYVFD
+85 GQKPTLRYVFD
-96 ISDTNTRYNIPFRLW
+96 VSDTNTRYNVPFSLW
-111 QTRPEYEAQII
+111 QTRPEYEAQIV
-122 EELENHFGETGTDN
+122 EELQNHFGDIGVED
-136 ADLAAIVL
+136 ADFSSAVL
-144 GISINAISDNY
+144 GIAINAVSDNY
-155 RDYYEELLKAAD
+155 RDYYEELLKVAD

-176 DEISSTFMLQL
+176 DEISSTFMVLL
-187 MTSVS
+187 MTSVA
-192 HTVLVRLGIDPA
+192 HTVFVRLGIDPA
-204 AIFHGDEYE
+204 AIFHGDEYD

-239 RQIERSVRSI
+239 RQIERSVRSM

-258 NEESVLQNE
+258 KSQQVLQNE

-285 GLPDTRYRDGR
+285 GLSDSRYRDGR
-296 AAQGDY
+296 AADGGN
-302 RQIRNDEEGVSQ
+302 RQIRDDEEGVSQ
-314 GASEWNVQRSAAS
+314 SPSEWNVQRTLAS

-353 ESRGRD
+353 ESRWRD
-359 GELESPRPNGV
+359 GELESPRPDAM
-370 GAADEQHQEPSRGS
+370 GAAYEQHPTESRGN

-391 QLTTESSLQAESE
+391 QLSLFPSADE
-404 QLPAFLSEEKIFGL
+404 Q
-418 LKNATYTRSH
+418 
-428 NKDDI
+428 
-433 SAYFAAHISED
+433 
-444 ERDAFIKE
+444 
-452 AFEKMVYTGVLV
+452 
-464 DGVMCG
+464 
-470 YQAQP
+470 
-475 EGLLMWEG
+475 
-483 NYLTRTSESRF
+483 
-494 SWSAVKGF
+494 
-502 IEQLIERD
+502 IEQ
-510 EFSENL
+510 
-516 QASLFSSMVEQQ
+516 
-528 SLIEQAEAEKSSAF
+528 IEQAEAEKSSAF
-542 SISQADLDN
+542 SVSQADLDN
-551 ELVRGTGFQD
+551 ELVRGTGFKN

-571 TIHTQQDALA
+571 TIHAQQDALA

-682 DEKRKNAEYRFSLG
+682 DEIRKSAEYRFSLG

-724 LLSEDMPRDVFERR
+724 LLYEDMPRDVFERR
-738 LRESEVNDRLIVQ
+738 LRESEVNDHLMVQ

-772 SEADYADLEHVALA
+772 SEADYVDLEHVALA
-786 FTTTEDGEHTVEAQ
+786 FTTTGDGEHTVEAQ
-800 ADLAHFSI
+800 ADLVHFSI

-831 DLQAL
+831 ELQAL

-854 VEEEVQAEE
+854 VEEEVQAVET
-863 SPDVAVGT
+863 PDVAIGT
-871 VIDWNGRK
+871 VIKWNGRK

-894 RDITFH
+894 RDVTFH
-900 SAVGFPINRIEK
+900 SEVGFPINRVEK

-917 EWLKEQPTQEA
+917 EWLKEQPAQEA
-928 EQPTEQPL
+928 EQPEQPL
-936 APAWEQPKEIK
+936 APAWEQPKEVK

-1023 ESKDNWRTEYA
+1023 ETKDNWRTEYA
-1034 ELKGLLTESEYS
+1034 ELKNLLTESEYS

-1059 PTVIKAIYKCV
+1059 PTVIKAIYECV
-1070 ANMGFTTGNVLEPAC
+1070 ANMGFTTGNVLEPSC

-1096 AMSKS
+1096 AMGKS

-1152 CVSDKR
+1152 GVSDKR

-1254 SAEGFTINQY
+1254 SAEGFTVNQY
-1264 FVDNPDMVLGQL
+1264 FADNPDMVLGQL
-1276 TGESTQY
+1276 TEENTQY

-1316 EREDDELSEST
+1316 ERDDDELSEST

-1365 AANRIKGMVRIRDCT
+1365 AANRIKGMIELRDCT
-1380 RRLIKYQL
+1380 RRLIEYQL
-1388 EGYPDHLI
+1388 EGYPDEDI
-1396 EQEQRTLNHLYDEF
+1396 AREQRSLNALYDRY
-1410 TAKYGLLNSRG
+1410 TDKYGLLNSRA

-1429 SSYCLLCSLEV
+1429 SAYCLLCSLEV
-1440 LDENGALERKAD
+1440 IDENGNLGRKAD
-1452 MFSKRTIR
+1452 MFTKRTIR
-1460 QQEAITSCDTA
+1460 QQSVVTSVDTA
-1471 TDALVLSLS
+1471 TEALAVSLS
-1480 EKAMIDM
+1480 EKANVDM
-1487 DYMAELTGKN
+1487 PYMAELTGKT
-1497 EETLFSEL
+1497 EEQLAEEL
-1505 KGVIFLNP
+1505 TGVIFLNP
-1513 LYGYGNNTERKYLT
+1513 ATKQYET
-1527 ADEYLSGNVREKL
+1527 ADEYLSGDVRWKL
-1540 AWARKSAEQNPDD
+1540 QLLREIDD
-1553 YLVNVEALEKVQ
+1553 PQYAANMAALEKVQ
-1565 PTDLTASE
+1565 PKDLSASE
-1573 IDVRLGATWLPQ
+1573 IDVRLGATWLPP
-1585 EDIQRF
+1585 EDIEQF
-1591 MVELLKPAY
+1591 VHELLSTAY
-1600 YASSKIKVHY
+1600 YIRNRIKVHY
-1610 SPLTAEWNISN
+1610 SPITAAWNIEN
-1621 KNSDYGNVTAN
+1621 KNADYNNVAAG
-1632 VTYGTK
+1632 VTYGTN
-1638 RINGYKIIEETL
+1638 RINAYKIIEETL

-1655 RIFDTVQDEYGNDKR
+1655 RIFDTVTDENGNEVR

-1675 ETVLAQQKQQLIKD
+1675 DTILAQQKQQLIKD

-1696 KDPARRERLTALYNE
+1696 KDPDRRDRLTTLYNT
-1711 KFNSVRPREYDG
+1711 KFNSIRPREYDG
-1723 SHIKFVGMNPEITLR
+1723 SHICFTGMNPEITLR
-1738 EHQVN
+1738 PHQVN

-1757 HVVGG
+1757 HVVGA

-1771 AMESK
+1771 AMESN

-1843 FEKIPMSVERQRAIL
+1843 FEKIPMSIERQRAVL
-1858 QAQLDEIIEGIS
+1858 QEQLDEIVDGIAD
-1870 EAKRANA
+1870 AKSAHA
-1877 ERFTIK
+1877 ERFTVK
-1883 QMEKSKRSIKLKLDK
+1883 QLEKTKKQIKLKLEK
-1898 LNDQTRKDDVVTFEE
+1898 LNDQSRKDDVVTFEE
-1913 LGVDRLF
+1913 LGADRLF
-1920 VDEAHSFKNLFLYT
+1920 VDEAHSYKNLFLFT

-1946 AQKSADLF
+1946 AQKSVDLF

-1993 ETLRRQGLTHFD
+1993 ETLRSKGLTHFD

-2014 ITSIELAPEG
+2014 ITSIELASEG
-2024 TGYRAKTR
+2024 YT
-2032 FARFYNLPELI
+2032 L
-2043 AMFKQVA
+2043 V
-2050 DIQTADMLNLPV
+2050 
-2062 PTVNYHNVAMKPSEH
+2062 
-2077 QKDMVASL
+2077 
-2085 AERAERVRNGMVEPT
+2085 
-2100 VDNMLKI
+2100 
-2107 TNDGRKLA
+2107 GR
-2115 LDQRLVNGMLP
+2115 
-2126 DNEESKVNACMDN
+2126 
-2139 IYRVWEEGEE
+2139 
-2149 KKLTQ
+2149 
-2154 LVFCD
+2154 
-2159 LSTPHNDGTFNVYD
+2159 
-2173 DLKAKLMER
+2173 
-2182 GIPAEEIAFIHDA
+2182 
-2195 KTEVQKAALFT
+2195 
-2206 SVRRGLVRVLIGSTA
+2206 
-2221 KMGAGTNVQRKL
+2221 
-2233 AALHHLDIPWRPS
+2233 
-2246 DIEQREGRMIRQG
+2246 
-2259 NTNESVDVFRY
+2259 
-2270 VTENTF
+2270 
-2276 DAYMWQTIESK
+2276 
-2287 QKFISQIMTS
+2287 
-2297 KSPVRSCED
+2297 
-2306 IDETALSYAEVKA
+2306 
-2319 LATGNPYIKEKMDLE
+2319 
-2334 IDVSRLKLV
+2334 
-2343 KANYQSQKYA
+2343 
-2353 MEDRLLKYFP
+2353 
-2363 REVKLTEGRI
+2363 
-2373 AGFKADMSL
+2373 
-2382 YEQHKTE
+2382 
-2389 DFPGM
+2389 
-2394 VLNGVN
+2394 
-2400 YTEKKDAGAALIET
+2400 
-2414 CKAQTSPELKEVGSF
+2414 
-2429 RGFTLMLSYDTF
+2429 
-2441 GKTFKLTLKG
+2441 
-2451 ALSHTIDLG
+2451 
-2460 SDIHGNIQRMENAF
+2460 
-2474 DMFPTRLNACEQAL
+2474 
-2488 ANIQTQIENAKAEVE
+2488 
-2503 KPFAQDDELRT
+2503 
-2514 KTARLAELDAMLNMD
+2514 
-2529 KRENDTLD
+2529 
-2537 AAPEQEEERTKLRS
+2537 
-2551 EPEYER
+2551 

>member
-1 VATKLQMMSELA
+1 MATKLQMMSELA
-13 ALTTEQLTQ
+13 AQTTQQLAQ
-22 SKENWTGFLNSAAW
+22 SVDSWKSFLNSAAW

-53 DATACAPIELWNG
+53 DATACAPIELWNN

-85 GQKPALRYVFD
+85 GQKPTLRYVFD
-96 ISDTNTRYNIPFRLW
+96 VSDTNTRYNVPFSLW
-111 QTRPEYEAQII
+111 QTRPEYEAQIV
-122 EELENHFGETGTDN
+122 EELQNHFGNIGVEDTDFSSV
-136 ADLAAIVL
+136 VL
-144 GISINAISDNY
+144 GIAINAVSDNY
-155 RDYYEELLKAAD
+155 DDYKNELLKAAG

-176 DEISSTFMLQL
+176 DEISSTFMVLL
-187 MTSVS
+187 MTSVA
-192 HTVLVRLGIDPA
+192 HTVFVRLGIDAA

-239 RQIERSVRSI
+239 RQIERSVRSV

-258 NEESVLQNE
+258 KSQQVLQNE
-267 DRKNERSVEHG
+267 DRKSERSVEHG

-302 RQIRNDEEGVSQ
+302 RQIRDDEEGVSQ

-370 GAADEQHQEPSRGS
+370 GAADEQHQKPSRGS
-384 GDSGDSP
+384 GDSGDNP
-391 QLTTESSLQAESE
+391 QLSLFPSADE
-404 QLPAFLSEEKIFGL
+404 Q
-418 LKNATYTRSH
+418 
-428 NKDDI
+428 
-433 SAYFAAHISED
+433 
-444 ERDAFIKE
+444 
-452 AFEKMVYTGVLV
+452 
-464 DGVMCG
+464 
-470 YQAQP
+470 
-475 EGLLMWEG
+475 
-483 NYLTRTSESRF
+483 
-494 SWSAVKGF
+494 
-502 IEQLIERD
+502 IEQ
-510 EFSENL
+510 
-516 QASLFSSMVEQQ
+516 
-528 SLIEQAEAEKSSAF
+528 IEQAEAEKSSAF
-542 SISQADLDN
+542 SVSQADLDN
-551 ELVRGTGFQD
+551 ELVRGTGFKN

-571 TIHTQQDALA
+571 TLHTQQDALA

-597 DGSSGFVDHDAK
+597 NGEGGFVDHDGK
-609 GIRFRV
+609 GLH
-615 RGNDGEQNFSW
+615 FSNHNYEKKYTVTW
-626 RAIDSRLKELIAL
+626 KAVAQRLRELIVI

-654 EQEQAERRLQQAE
+654 EQELAERQERIAE
-667 EAAAREALKAAAAAM
+667 EAAAREASRAAAAAM
-682 DEKRKNAEYRFSLG
+682 EAMRKNAEYRFSLG

-764 EYCLDEFE
+764 EYCLGEFE
-772 SEADYADLEHVALA
+772 SVADYVDLEHVALA
-786 FTTTEDGEHTVEAQ
+786 FTTTEDGGHTVEAQ
-800 ADLAHFSI
+800 ADLVHFSI

-820 SYDSIEELISN
+820 SYDSVEELISN
-831 DLQAL
+831 ELQAL

-854 VEEEVQAEE
+854 VEEEVQVEE
-863 SPDVAVGT
+863 TPDVAIGT
-871 VIDWNGRK
+871 VIKWNGRK
-879 YEVESIGEISGDVSM
+879 YEVESIDEIFGDVSM

-900 SAVGFPINRIEK
+900 SEVGFPINRIEK
-912 LHTVR
+912 LYTVR

-936 APAWEQPKEIK
+936 APAWEQPKEVK

-983 NVAAIRTLQTI
+983 NVSAIRTLQTI

-1023 ESKDNWRTEYA
+1023 DSKDNWRAEYA

-1059 PTVIKAIYKCV
+1059 PTVIKAIYECV

-1096 AMSKS
+1096 AMGKS

-1152 CVSDKR
+1152 GVSDKR

-1254 SAEGFTINQY
+1254 SAEGFTVNQY

-1276 TGESTQY
+1276 TEESTQY

-1365 AANRIKGMVRIRDCT
+1365 AANRIKGMIELRDCT
-1380 RRLIKYQL
+1380 RRLIEYQL
-1388 EGYPDHLI
+1388 EGYPDEDI
-1396 EQEQRTLNHLYDEF
+1396 AREQRNLNTLYDRY
-1410 TAKYGLLNSRG
+1410 TDKYGLLNSRA

-1429 SSYCLLCSLEV
+1429 SAYCLLCSLEV
-1440 LDENGALERKAD
+1440 IDENGNLERKAD
-1452 MFSKRTIR
+1452 MFTKRTIR
-1460 QQEAITSCDTA
+1460 QQSVVTSVDTA
-1471 TDALVLSLS
+1471 TEALAVSLS
-1480 EKAMIDM
+1480 EKANVDM
-1487 DYMAELTGKN
+1487 PYMAELTGKT
-1497 EETLFSEL
+1497 EEQLAEEL
-1505 KGVIFLNP
+1505 TGVIFLNP
-1513 LYGYGNNTERKYLT
+1513 TTKQYET
-1527 ADEYLSGNVREKL
+1527 ADEYLSGDVRWKL
-1540 AWARKSAEQNPDD
+1540 QLLREIDD
-1553 YLVNVEALEKVQ
+1553 SQYAANMAALEKVQ
-1565 PTDLTASE
+1565 PKDLSASE
-1573 IDVRLGATWLPQ
+1573 IDVRLGATWLPP
-1585 EDIQRF
+1585 EDIEKF
-1591 MVELLKPAY
+1591 VHELLSTAY
-1600 YASSKIKVHY
+1600 YIRNRIKVHY
-1610 SPLTAEWNISN
+1610 SPITAAWNIEN
-1621 KNSDYGNVTAN
+1621 KNADYNNVAAA
-1632 VTYGTK
+1632 VTYGTN
-1638 RINGYKIIEETL
+1638 RINAYKIIEETL

-1655 RIFDTVQDEYGNDKR
+1655 RIFDTVIDEGGNEAR

-1675 ETVLAQQKQQLIKD
+1675 DTILAQQKQQAIKD

-1696 KDPARRERLTALYNE
+1696 KDPGRRDRLTTLYNT
-1711 KFNSVRPREYDG
+1711 KFNSIRPREYDG
-1723 SHIKFVGMNPEITLR
+1723 SHIRFTGMNPEITLR
-1738 EHQVN
+1738 PHQVN

-1757 HVVGG
+1757 HVVG
-1762 GKTFEMVAA
+1762 
-1771 AMESK
+1771 
-1776 RLGLCQKSLFVV
+1776 
-1788 PNHLTEQWAAEFL
+1788 
-1801 QLYPSANILVAT
+1801 
-1813 KKDFETRNRK
+1813 
-1823 KFCSRIATGDYD
+1823 
-1835 AVIIGHSQ
+1835 
-1843 FEKIPMSVERQRAIL
+1843 
-1858 QAQLDEIIEGIS
+1858 
-1870 EAKRANA
+1870 
-1877 ERFTIK
+1877 
-1883 QMEKSKRSIKLKLDK
+1883 
-1898 LNDQTRKDDVVTFEE
+1898 
-1913 LGVDRLF
+1913 
-1920 VDEAHSFKNLFLYT
+1920 
-1934 KMRNV
+1934 
-1939 AGLAQTE
+1939 AG
-1946 AQKSADLF
+1946 KSA
-1954 MKCRY
+1954 
-1959 LDELTGGRGIV
+1959 
-1970 FATGTPISNSMTEMY
+1970 
-1985 TMQRYLQY
+1985 
-1993 ETLRRQGLTHFD
+1993 
-2005 AWASTFGET
+2005 
-2014 ITSIELAPEG
+2014 
-2024 TGYRAKTR
+2024 TR
-2032 FARFYNLPELI
+2032 
-2043 AMFKQVA
+2043 
-2050 DIQTADMLNLPV
+2050 
-2062 PTVNYHNVAMKPSEH
+2062 S
-2077 QKDMVASL
+2077 
-2085 AERAERVRNGMVEPT
+2085 
-2100 VDNMLKI
+2100 
-2107 TNDGRKLA
+2107 
-2115 LDQRLVNGMLP
+2115 
-2126 DNEESKVNACMDN
+2126 
-2139 IYRVWEEGEE
+2139 
-2149 KKLTQ
+2149 
-2154 LVFCD
+2154 
-2159 LSTPHNDGTFNVYD
+2159 
-2173 DLKAKLMER
+2173 
-2182 GIPAEEIAFIHDA
+2182 
-2195 KTEVQKAALFT
+2195 
-2206 SVRRGLVRVLIGSTA
+2206 
-2221 KMGAGTNVQRKL
+2221 
-2233 AALHHLDIPWRPS
+2233 
-2246 DIEQREGRMIRQG
+2246 
-2259 NTNESVDVFRY
+2259 
-2270 VTENTF
+2270 
-2276 DAYMWQTIESK
+2276 
-2287 QKFISQIMTS
+2287 
-2297 KSPVRSCED
+2297 
-2306 IDETALSYAEVKA
+2306 
-2319 LATGNPYIKEKMDLE
+2319 
-2334 IDVSRLKLV
+2334 
-2343 KANYQSQKYA
+2343 
-2353 MEDRLLKYFP
+2353 
-2363 REVKLTEGRI
+2363 
-2373 AGFKADMSL
+2373 
-2382 YEQHKTE
+2382 
-2389 DFPGM
+2389 
-2394 VLNGVN
+2394 
-2400 YTEKKDAGAALIET
+2400 
-2414 CKAQTSPELKEVGSF
+2414 
-2429 RGFTLMLSYDTF
+2429 
-2441 GKTFKLTLKG
+2441 
-2451 ALSHTIDLG
+2451 
-2460 SDIHGNIQRMENAF
+2460 
-2474 DMFPTRLNACEQAL
+2474 
-2488 ANIQTQIENAKAEVE
+2488 
-2503 KPFAQDDELRT
+2503 
-2514 KTARLAELDAMLNMD
+2514 
-2529 KRENDTLD
+2529 
-2537 AAPEQEEERTKLRS
+2537 
-2551 EPEYER
+2551 

>member
-1 VATKLQMMSELA
+1 MATKLQMMSELA
-13 ALTTEQLTQ
+13 AQTTERLTQ
-22 SKENWTGFLNSAAW
+22 SIDNWTSFLDSAAW

-72 NKGAKGIAIIDDS
+72 NKGSKGIAIIDDS
-85 GQKPALRYVFD
+85 GQKPTLRYVFD
-96 ISDTNTRYNIPFRLW
+96 VSDTNTRYNVPFSLW
-111 QTRPEYEAQII
+111 QTRPEYEAQIV
-122 EELENHFGETGTDN
+122 EELQNHFGDIGVED
-136 ADLAAIVL
+136 ADFSSAVL
-144 GISINAISDNY
+144 GIAINAVSDNY
-155 RDYYEELLKAAD
+155 RDYYEELLKVAD

-176 DEISSTFMLQL
+176 DEISSTFMVLL
-187 MTSVS
+187 MTSVA
-192 HTVLVRLGIDPA
+192 HTVFVRLGIDPA
-204 AIFHGDEYE
+204 AIFNGDEYD

-239 RQIERSVRSI
+239 RQIERSVRSM

-258 NEESVLQNE
+258 KSQQVLQNE

-285 GLPDTRYRDGR
+285 GLSDSRYRDGR
-296 AAQGDY
+296 AADGGN
-302 RQIRNDEEGVSQ
+302 RQIRDDEEGVSQ
-314 GASEWNVQRSAAS
+314 SPSEWNVQRTLAS

-353 ESRGRD
+353 ESRWRD
-359 GELESPRPNGV
+359 GELESPRPDAM
-370 GAADEQHQEPSRGS
+370 GAAYEQHPTESRGN

-391 QLTTESSLQAESE
+391 QLSLFPSADE
-404 QLPAFLSEEKIFGL
+404 Q
-418 LKNATYTRSH
+418 
-428 NKDDI
+428 
-433 SAYFAAHISED
+433 
-444 ERDAFIKE
+444 
-452 AFEKMVYTGVLV
+452 
-464 DGVMCG
+464 
-470 YQAQP
+470 
-475 EGLLMWEG
+475 
-483 NYLTRTSESRF
+483 
-494 SWSAVKGF
+494 
-502 IEQLIERD
+502 IEQ
-510 EFSENL
+510 
-516 QASLFSSMVEQQ
+516 
-528 SLIEQAEAEKSSAF
+528 IEQAEAEKSSAF
-542 SISQADLDN
+542 SVSQADLDN
-551 ELVRGTGFQD
+551 ELVRGTGFKN

-571 TIHTQQDALA
+571 TIHAQQDALA

-682 DEKRKNAEYRFSLG
+682 DEIRKSAEYRFSLG

-724 LLSEDMPRDVFERR
+724 LLYEDMPRDVFERR
-738 LRESEVNDRLIVQ
+738 LRESEVNDHLMVQ

-772 SEADYADLEHVALA
+772 SEADYVDLEHVALA
-786 FTTTEDGEHTVEAQ
+786 FTTTGDGEHTVEAQ
-800 ADLAHFSI
+800 ADLVHFSI

-831 DLQAL
+831 ELQAL

-854 VEEEVQAEE
+854 VEEEVQAVET
-863 SPDVAVGT
+863 PDVAIGT
-871 VIDWNGRK
+871 VIKWNGRK

-894 RDITFH
+894 RDVTFH
-900 SAVGFPINRIEK
+900 SEVGFPINRVEK

-917 EWLKEQPTQEA
+917 EWLKEQPAQEA
-928 EQPTEQPL
+928 EQPEQPL
-936 APAWEQPKEIK
+936 APAWEQPKEVK

-1023 ESKDNWRTEYA
+1023 ETKDNWRTEYA
-1034 ELKGLLTESEYS
+1034 ELKNLLTESEYS

-1059 PTVIKAIYKCV
+1059 PTVIKAIYECV
-1070 ANMGFTTGNVLEPAC
+1070 ANMGFTTGNVLEPSC

-1096 AMSKS
+1096 AMGKS

-1152 CVSDKR
+1152 GVSDKR

-1254 SAEGFTINQY
+1254 SAEGFTVNQY
-1264 FVDNPDMVLGQL
+1264 FADNPDMVLGQL
-1276 TGESTQY
+1276 TEENTQY

-1365 AANRIKGMVRIRDCT
+1365 AANRIKGMIELRDCT
-1380 RRLIKYQL
+1380 RRLIEYQL
-1388 EGYPDHLI
+1388 EGYPDEDI
-1396 EQEQRTLNHLYDEF
+1396 AREQRSLNALYDRY
-1410 TAKYGLLNSRG
+1410 TDKYGLLNSRA

-1429 SSYCLLCSLEV
+1429 SAYCLLCSLEV
-1440 LDENGALERKAD
+1440 IDENGNLGRKAD
-1452 MFSKRTIR
+1452 MFTKRTIR
-1460 QQEAITSCDTA
+1460 QQSVVTSVDTA
-1471 TDALVLSLS
+1471 TEALAVSLS
-1480 EKAMIDM
+1480 EKANVDM
-1487 DYMAELTGKN
+1487 PYMAELTGKT
-1497 EETLFSEL
+1497 EEQLAEEL
-1505 KGVIFLNP
+1505 TGVIFLNP
-1513 LYGYGNNTERKYLT
+1513 ATKQYET
-1527 ADEYLSGNVREKL
+1527 ADEYLSGDVRWKL
-1540 AWARKSAEQNPDD
+1540 QLLREIDD
-1553 YLVNVEALEKVQ
+1553 PQYAANMAALEKVQ
-1565 PTDLTASE
+1565 PKDLSASE
-1573 IDVRLGATWLPQ
+1573 IDVRLGATWLPP
-1585 EDIQRF
+1585 EDIEQF
-1591 MVELLKPAY
+1591 VHELLSTAY
-1600 YASSKIKVHY
+1600 YIRNRIKVHY
-1610 SPLTAEWNISN
+1610 SPITAAWNIEN
-1621 KNSDYGNVTAN
+1621 KNADYNNVAAG
-1632 VTYGTK
+1632 VTYGTN
-1638 RINGYKIIEETL
+1638 RINAYKIIEETL

-1655 RIFDTVQDEYGNDKR
+1655 RIFDTVTDENGNEVR

-1675 ETVLAQQKQQLIKD
+1675 DTILAQQKQQLIKD

-1696 KDPARRERLTALYNE
+1696 KDPDRRDRLTTLYNT
-1711 KFNSVRPREYDG
+1711 KFNSIRPREYDG
-1723 SHIKFVGMNPEITLR
+1723 SHICFTGMNPEITLR
-1738 EHQVN
+1738 PHQVN

-1757 HVVGG
+1757 HVVGA

-1771 AMESK
+1771 AMESN

-1843 FEKIPMSVERQRAIL
+1843 FEKIPMSIERQRAVL
-1858 QAQLDEIIEGIS
+1858 QEQLDEIVDGIAD
-1870 EAKRANA
+1870 AKSAHA
-1877 ERFTIK
+1877 ERFTVK
-1883 QMEKSKRSIKLKLDK
+1883 QLEKTKKQIKLKLEK
-1898 LNDQTRKDDVVTFEE
+1898 LNDQSRKDDVVTFEE
-1913 LGVDRLF
+1913 LGADRLF
-1920 VDEAHSFKNLFLYT
+1920 VDEAHSYKNLFLFT

-1946 AQKSADLF
+1946 AQKSVDLF

-1970 FATGTPISNSMTEMY
+1970 FAAGTPISNSMTEMY

-1993 ETLRRQGLTHFD
+1993 ETLRSKGLTHFD

-2062 PTVNYHNVAMKPSEH
+2062 PTVNYHNVVMKPSEH
-2077 QKDMVASL
+2077 QRDMVASL

-2139 IYRVWEEGEE
+2139 IYRVWEAGEA

-2233 AALHHLDIPWRPS
+2233 AAEHHLDIPWRPS

-2270 VTENTF
+2270 VTKNTF
-2276 DAYMWQTIESK
+2276 DSYMWQTIESK

-2334 IDVSRLKLV
+2334 IGVSRLKLV

-2363 REVKLTEGRI
+2363 REVKLTEERI
-2373 AGFKADMSL
+2373 AGFKADISL

-2394 VLNGVN
+2394 VLLGVN
-2400 YTEKKDAGAALIET
+2400 YAEKNDAGAALIET

-2488 ANIQTQIENAKAEVE
+2488 ANLQTQIENAKAEVE
-2503 KPFAQDDELRT
+2503 KPFAQEDELRT
-2514 KTARLAELDAMLNMD
+2514 KMARLAELDAMLNMD

-2537 AAPEQEEERTKLRS
+2537 ATPEQEEERTKRRS